1 MKNKKM
7 RYAFISVAMIISLI
21 FTLIVPAGALVTD
34 VTTGK
39 EFENN
44 KNLAEITLPEIF
56 SLSWRD
62 EIELISPDGKT
73 ALVSEGFNW
82 SLWDIEY
89 NQKLLDVD
97 RAANTTFYLAA
108 SFYPDSS
115 KIILSSFDY
124 NNIYYTLIDLNTLK
138 TIKTK
143 TEYRGTYSND
153 GTILGVTNDG
163 KNIITTGITGYGI
176 INILDSST
184 LELKSTFEPGFYNAA
199 YFDEKTNQV
208 VLLISENKD
217 GSSTNITVKI
227 YDLSG
232 KMLKTKN
239 TSMEYYVDFHT
250 IIYFEDDYIC
260 FESISQDIYFMNIDN
275 VKDTFLYTFYNY
287 VNSEKHFILPLHG
300 DLYLTGDEVI
310 NLKTKT
316 VIAKLSTNPEIFKI
330 LPDKKQ
336 GIGKNGIYDISILLR
351 KVTNIELSIPEYVEV
366 GYSQPLS
373 VTVSFD
379 DNTKKTLKY
388 GEYEITSS
396 NVRTLF
402 IDNDGTVSARNTGTV
417 TLTAEYFG
425 FTVEKKIQVTV
436 LPTKLTAKT
445 VGKTIELS
453 WLKPSATNISGYY
466 VYRTTEKSKYSD
478 TPLHDIPVKSDVLKF
493 VDDQVEPDKQYYYTF
508 KLVFADGTLS
518 PASNEVAAIVAT
530 NRILAMQIDNPNMVI
545 NENEYV
551 EVDPGRGTV
560 PVIKNNRTLV
570 PIRAIIEAFGGTVEW
585 NGDEREII
593 MTLGEN
599 TVNMWLNSHKALV
612 NGEEKTLDVAPEI
625 FNERTFVPVR
635 FVTEN
640 LKLNV
645 EWEATH
651 SLIVI
656 SEKPIQ
662 NILECNEVKK
672 LLNP

>member
-7 RYAFISVAMIISLI
+7 RYALISVAMILSLI
-21 FTLIVPAGALVTD
+21 FALIVPAAALVTD
-34 VTTGK
+34 VVTGK
-39 EFENN
+39 EFEDN
-44 KNLAEITLPEIF
+44 KNLAKITLPEVASFGFNSYDIK
-56 SLSWRD
+56 S
-62 EIELISPDGKT
+62 ISPDGKMFLT
-73 ALVSEGFNW
+73 SE

-89 NQKLLDVD
+89 NQKLFDVD
-97 RAANTTFYLAA
+97 YDSAA
-108 SFYPDSS
+108 FYPDSS
-115 KIILSSFDY
+115 KLITHRYGIGLS
-124 NNIYYTLIDLNTLK
+124 LIDLNTLK
-138 TIKTK
+138 TIKTVK
-143 TEYRGTYSND
+143 NAEY
-153 GTILGVTNDG
+153 TIIGVTGDS
-163 KNIITTGITGYGI
+163 KNIVAKETYRFGGEIY
-176 INILDSST
+176 ILDSAT
-184 LELKSTFEPGFYNAA
+184 LEQKSSFSPGSYDASFLN
-199 YFDEKTNQV
+199 DKTNQIA
-208 VLLISENKD
+208 LLISPNQDRDEND
-217 GSSTNITVKI
+217 VIVKI
-227 YDLSG
+227 YDISG
-232 KMLKTKN
+232 KMLTNKKITPPVAEDRN
-239 TSMEYYVDFHT
+239 YTYYTHHYYMSN
-250 IIYFEDDYIC
+250 IIYFDNEYIC
-260 FESISQDIYFMNIDN
+260 FKGGNNYPPYAIAVLASISGNEDTVISYCYDSFTAN
-275 VKDTFLYTFYNY
+275 V
-287 VNSEKHFILPLHG
+287 ILPLHD
-300 DLYLTGDEVI
+300 DLYLAGDEVI

-316 VIAKLSTNPEIFKI
+316 VVAKLSANPEIFKI

-336 GIGKNGIYDISILLR
+336 GVGRNGIYDMSLLLR
-351 KVTNIELSIPEYVEV
+351 KVTNIELSVPEYVEV

-379 DNTKKTLKY
+379 DNTKQTLKY

-402 IDNDGTVSARNTGTV
+402 IDNDGTVSARNTGTI

-466 VYRTTEKSKYSD
+466 VYRTTEKGKYSD
-478 TPLHDIPVKSDVLKF
+478 TPLHDIPVKSDVLTF
-493 VDDQVEPDKQYYYTF
+493 ADNQVEPDKQYYYTY

-518 PASNEVAAIVAT
+518 PASNEVAAIVTT
-530 NRILAMQIDNPNMVI
+530 NRTLAMQINNPNMVI

-585 NGDEREII
+585 NGDEREIV

-599 TVNMWLNSHKALV
+599 TVTMWLNSHKALV

-625 FNERTFVPVR
+625 FNDRTFVPVR

-662 NILECNEVKK
+662 NILECAEVKK